1 MVENL
6 RKAEFDAAQPVR
18 NKETGKID
26 YIVRVADHKR
36 AESAPAVIA
45 LEPHIHQL
53 LGKYVRLDH
62 CTTSLTGLVYIG
74 GSIVPF
80 GNLDRVRYIPR

>member
-26 YIVRVADHKR
+26 YSHKADVHPCR
-36 AESAPAVIA
+36 
-45 LEPHIHQL
+45 
-53 LGKYVRLDH
+53 
-62 CTTSLTGLVYIG
+62 
-74 GSIVPF
+74 
-80 GNLDRVRYIPR
+80 

>member
-6 RKAEFDAAQPVR
+6 RKAEFDTAQPVR

-26 YIVRVADHKR
+26 YIVMVADHKR
-36 AESAPAVIA
+36 AESAPGVIA

-53 LGKYVRLDH
+53 HILPSLYSIIALITALQVLLALF
-62 CTTSLTGLVYIG
+62 TSGAV
-74 GSIVPF
+74 
-80 GNLDRVRYIPR
+80 

>member
-1 MVENL
+1 VPFGNL
-6 RKAEFDAAQPVR
+6 GRVR
-18 NKETGKID
+18 KID
-26 YIVRVADHKR
+26 YIVRVADHKT
-36 AESAPAVIA
+36 AESAPGVIT

-53 LGKYVRLDH
+53 LGKYAIIRQRILDSVNPH

-80 GNLDRVRYIPR
+80 GNLGRVRYIPR